1 LETDSL
7 ARQLRMKRSEMMLSE
22 LEAVALRLFEQRGFA
37 DVTVEEI
44 ASEAKV
50 SPRTFYRYFPAKED
64 VLQLRIERRTEA
76 MRVALSARP
85 EDEPPLHS
93 FRMALE
99 QEVSTEDT
107 ELLGRWIAVIIASPT
122 LLRSVVGGIHLKSHQ
137 MMAEFFGSRLGVPSD
152 ALEPRVLAAS
162 IGGVIQAAQTY
173 WYLNGGDLA
182 TTISES
188 LEILERGTAGSERQ
202 RLPSP

>member
-1 LETDSL
+1 
-7 ARQLRMKRSEMMLSE
+7 MKRAEMMRSE

-37 DVTVEEI
+37 EVTVEDI

-76 MRVALSARP
+76 MRVALSVRP
-85 EDEPPLHS
+85 EDEPPLYS
-93 FRMALE
+93 FRVALE

-107 ELLGRWIAVIIASPT
+107 ELLGRWIAVIVASPP

-137 MMAEFFGSRLGVPSD
+137 MMAEFFGARLGVPSD

-162 IGGVIQAAQTY
+162 VGGVIQAAQTY
-173 WYLNGGDLA
+173 WFLNGGDLA
-182 TTISES
+182 RTISES
-188 LEILERGTAGSERQ
+188 LEILERGAAQKGRSDVLRPQ
-202 RLPSP
+202 PQGR